1 MARNDDNPY
10 DPPELPDIEGVIEGM
25 GGYPQP
31 QWPEDVIL
39 PDNKDRMEGQPP
51 VDAAPQQPVPIP
63 PPLPDHIPRP
73 ETQPEPETNMD
84 KLDGELLAQN
94 TLIDK
99 AQQAAD
105 KIEALYNSRQDVPEI
120 GADAAASLS
129 AISGAV
135 KDPDYGAGG
144 FGGQI
149 KDAIEALRHDSAEQP
164 VVEAQADEVHE
175 AETVPAEGDDAS
187 VGNAAKSVFH
197 ALGEISGKL
206 KDAIEATQHDAI
218 NDDAIIETQAD
229 DVYDA
234 ETATVEADDDSDPY
248 DSAP

>member
-1 MARNDDNPY
+1 MARTDENPY
-10 DPPELPDIEGVIEGM
+10 DPPVLPDIEGVIQGM

-39 PDNKDRMEGQPP
+39 PDNKDRMEDQPP
-51 VDAAPQQPVPIP
+51 VDAAPEQPVPIP

-73 ETQPEPETNMD
+73 ESQPEPEATETSQSGE
-84 KLDGELLAQN
+84 LDGELLAQN
-94 TLIDK
+94 SLIDK
-99 AQQAAD
+99 AQQLAG
-105 KIEALYNSRQDVPEI
+105 KIEAVFHERQVGSEV

-135 KDPDYGAGG
+135 KNADYGAGG
-144 FGGQI
+144 LGGHI
-149 KDAIEALRHDSAEQP
+149 KEAIETLGHDTAEQP
-164 VVEAQADEVHE
+164 VVEAQADEVYE
-175 AETVPAEGDDAS
+175 AETLPAEVDDAS

-197 ALGEISGKL
+197 ALGEIGGKL
-206 KDAIEATQHDAI
+206 KDAIEAAQH
-218 NDDAIIETQAD
+218 DDAIIETQAD
-229 DVYDA
+229 DVYEA